1 MDWRL
6 SRQTITAAPDCRTYG
21 IGLASIRGVV
31 LKSIPRIPHCGSC
44 SDTVECSTFSVVSG
58 EPMATSKT
66 ATLTFRIDPGL
77 KEALR
82 LAADQEHRSI
92 ANMIEVLIRDYCE
105 QRGIAIPLSEEAKNN
120 HGARS

>member
-1 MDWRL
+1 
-6 SRQTITAAPDCRTYG
+6 
-21 IGLASIRGVV
+21 
-31 LKSIPRIPHCGSC
+31 
-44 SDTVECSTFSVVSG
+44 
-58 EPMATSKT
+58 MATSKT

-92 ANMIEVLIRDYCE
+92 ANMIEVLIRNYCE
-105 QRGIAIPLSEEAKNN
+105 QRGIAIPLSKEAKNN